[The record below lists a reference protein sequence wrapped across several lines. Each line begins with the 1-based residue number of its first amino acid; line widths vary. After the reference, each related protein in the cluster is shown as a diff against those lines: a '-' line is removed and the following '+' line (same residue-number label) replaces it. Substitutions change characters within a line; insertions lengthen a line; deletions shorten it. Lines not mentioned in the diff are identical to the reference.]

1 MSSKKPVRQPRKAR
15 VAKPAANYLVRVLKH
30 GLETKAGTAARGL
43 VMPMRKADSDFHE
56 KAGNVAILGVAN

>member
-15 VAKPAANYLVRVLKH
+15 VAKPANYMLRVLTH

-43 VMPMRKADSDFHE
+43 VMPMRKADADYHE